1 MAGGVS
7 IGPRI
12 QVDGEEQYRQQI
24 RGIIEQSKTL
34 DAEMRALTATFTDE
48 TSAQEKARQSQYNLN
63 EQLDLARERTR
74 LVREMTQ
81 KAAETTEENST
92 ETLKW
97 RQALANAEEQ
107 QAKLERAVEENNRA
121 LEDQGDAMENAGEK
135 TVGLGDGLDSIAGK
149 LGIEIPDAAKNA
161 LNGVSGFSAGTVAAM
176 TGAAAAIAAAYKIG
190 KELFDLTRETA
201 AEADALLTR
210 SAKTGLDTSTL
221 QGLDY
226 ASRFLDFEGLDKT
239 LVKFTQSMAAANE
252 GTKAQAEAFAQ
263 LGISVT
269 DENGNLLNNYDTF
282 LLAIDALGQIENAT
296 ERDALANDL
305 FGKSYADMKPLI
317 DAGTDSLK
325 GYIDEANRLGYV
337 IDEEVVRKLG
347 ALDDAVQKNE
357 ASTDALKTKFAG
369 ELAPT
374 FTLLTDA
381 ATGVQDA
388 IGRILDDETSKR
400 WAEFAIAMSGPLGDG
415 VIRFKALADAI
426 QDFREKHGQSAKAA
440 EEDGEKM
447 AEAVAKATESATA
460 DIATLKEAYDA
471 AYEAARKSL
480 DGQFSLWEQAGE
492 VTATSTEDMLA
503 GLQSQINYWNTYEE
517 NFNSLISRN
526 IEGIEEFAKNFD
538 DGSQA
543 SAEALAGLKSAT
555 DDEIRQIIEKMAET
569 EGAKDNIATKFAEL
583 ETDVSGSLETIKSN
597 YAATVEEINTETGNI
612 DFSQFDAAVEAAF
625 GGMETRAATAAET
638 AVATIQ
644 AAINTIN
651 SMQIDPIIEQSTR
664 WHDTNIGQ
672 NAAGT
677 DSWRGGLTWVGES
690 GPELV
695 RLPQGTQIIPNQQ
708 SMAIAGEG
716 TDTRALEDLLG
727 RVLTALEQ
735 IRAEN
740 QAQNMRRRMA

>member
-48 TSAQEKARQSQYNLN
+48 TSAQEKARQSQYILN
-63 EQLDLARERTR
+63 EQLDIAKERTR
-74 LVREMTQ
+74 LVREMTR

-97 RQALANAEEQ
+97 RQALAAAEEQ
-107 QAKLERAVEENNRA
+107 EARYTRAVEENSRA
-121 LEDQGDAMENAGEK
+121 LEDQGEAMEEAEETSIGF
-135 TVGLGDGLDSIAGK
+135 GDGLDSIAGK
-149 LGIEIPDAAKNA
+149 LGIQIPDAAKNA

-190 KELFDLTRETA
+190 KELFDLTREAA

-210 SAKTGLDTSTL
+210 SAQTGLDTSTL

-226 ASRFLDFEGLDKT
+226 ASRFLDFEGIDKT
-239 LVKFTQSMAAANE
+239 LAKFTQNMAAANE

-263 LGISVT
+263 LGISIT

-296 ERDALANDL
+296 LRDAIANDL
-305 FGKSYADMKPLI
+305 FSKGYVEMKPLV
-317 DAGTDSLK
+317 DAGTEALK
-325 GYIDEANRLGYV
+325 AYIDEAERLGYIISEQDV
-337 IDEEVVRKLG
+337 KALG

-357 ASTDALKTKFAG
+357 ASSDALKTKFAA

-374 FTLLTDA
+374 FKLLTDA

-426 QDFREKHGQSAKAA
+426 QNFREKHGQTAEAA

-460 DIATLKEAYDA
+460 DIGALREAYDA
-471 AYEAARKSL
+471 AYDAAKKSL

-492 VTATSTEDMLA
+492 VTSTSTADMLA
-503 GLQSQINYWNTYEE
+503 GLQSQIDYWNEYES
-517 NFNSLISRN
+517 NFNSLVSRN

-538 DGSQA
+538 DGSLA
-543 SAEALAGLKSAT
+543 SAQALAGLKDAT
-555 DDEIRQIIEKMAET
+555 DEEIRQIVEKMGET
-569 EGAKDNIATKFAEL
+569 NQAKEDIAGTFAAL
-583 ETDVSGSLETIKSN
+583 ETDVSGSLDNIKED
-597 YAATVEEINTETGNI
+597 YAATVTEINSKTGEI
-612 DFSQFDAAVEAAF
+612 DFAPFDAAVEAAF
-625 GGMETRAATAAET
+625 GGMETRAAQAAEYVRNT
-638 AVATIQ
+638 VQ
-644 AAINTIN
+644 AELDRIN
-651 SMQIDPIIEQSTR
+651 STEIHPIVEQSTE
-664 WHDTNIGQ
+664 WHDVGH

-677 DSWRGGLTWVGES
+677 DFWRGGVTWVGEE
-690 GPELV
+690 GPEKV
-695 RLPQGTQIIPNQQ
+695 WLPRGTQIFSNQESRQ
-708 SMAIAGEG
+708 MAAAA
-716 TDTRALEDLLG
+716 TDTRAMEGLLG
-727 RVLTALEQ
+727 QVVTLLGE

>member
-81 KAAETTEENST
+81 KAAEATEENST

-121 LEDQGDAMENAGEK
+121 LEDQDEAMEDAEE
-135 TVGLGDGLDSIAGK
+135 TSVGFGDGLDSIAGK
-149 LGIEIPDAAKNA
+149 LGIQIPDAAKEA
-161 LNGVSGFSAGTVAAM
+161 LNGMGDFSAGTVAEM
-176 TGAAAAIAAAYKIG
+176 TSAAAAIAAVYKVG
-190 KELFDLTRETA
+190 KELYDLTLEA
-201 AEADALLTR
+201 AANADALLTR
-210 SAKTGLDTSTL
+210 SAQTGLDTSTL

-239 LVKFTQSMAAANE
+239 LGQFTQTMVAANE
-252 GTKAQAEAFAQ
+252 GAKAQSEAFAQ

-269 DENGNLLNNYDTF
+269 DVDGNLLNNYDTF

-296 ERDALANDL
+296 LRDAIANDL
-305 FGKSYADMKPLI
+305 FSKGYVEMKPLV
-317 DAGTDSLK
+317 DAGTEALK
-325 GYIDEANRLGYV
+325 AYIDEANRLGYV

-347 ALDDAVQKNE
+347 ALDDALEKNE
-357 ASTDALKTKFAG
+357 ASADALKTKLAG

-381 ATGVQDA
+381 STGVQDA

-400 WAEFAIAMSGPLGDG
+400 WAEFGIAMTGPLGDG
-415 VIRFKALADAI
+415 IIRLKALAEWI
-426 QDFREKHGQSAKAA
+426 QRLRE
-440 EEDGEKM
+440 EEDETAETTEKSSGKM
-447 AEAVAKATESATA
+447 AEAIAKATESATE
-460 DIATLKEAYDA
+460 DIQALQDAYDES
-471 AYEAARKSL
+471 YDAARKSL
-480 DGQFSLWEQAGE
+480 DGQFGLWEKFSGLPE
-492 VTATSTEDMLA
+492 LTLEDMVAAMEQQAAYFEIYNDKFNELLNRNVEGVDKLA
-503 GLQSQINYWNTYEE
+503 ERFSDGSLESAAALQA
-517 NFNSLISRN
+517 L
-526 IEGIEEFAKNFD
+526 
-538 DGSQA
+538 SQA
-543 SAEALAGLKSAT
+543 SDEEISAL
-555 DDEIRQIIEKMAET
+555 IQKMNET
-569 EGAKDNIATKFAEL
+569 EGAKNDLATTFANL
-583 ETDVSGSLETIKSN
+583 ETDVSGSLKTIERD
-597 YAATVEEINTETGNI
+597 YAATVEAINGKTGEI
-612 DFSQFDAAVEAAF
+612 DFSPFDAAVEAAF
-625 GGMETRAATAAET
+625 GGMETRAAQAAEYVRNT
-638 AVATIQ
+638 VQ
-644 AAINTIN
+644 AELDRIN
-651 SMQIDPIIEQSTR
+651 STEIHPIVEQSTQ
-664 WHDTNIGQ
+664 WSDVGH

-677 DSWRGGLTWVGES
+677 DFWRGGVTWVGED
-690 GPELV
+690 GPEKV
-695 RLPQGTQIIPNQQ
+695 WLPRGTQIFSNQESRQ
-708 SMAIAGEG
+708 MAAAA
-716 TDTRALEDLLG
+716 TDTRAMEGLLG
-727 RVLTALEQ
+727 QVVTLLGE

>member
-12 QVDGEEQYRQQI
+12 QVDGEEKYRNQI
-24 RGIIEQSKTL
+24 KDIIEQSKTL

-81 KAAETTEENST
+81 KAAETTKENST

-121 LEDQGDAMENAGEK
+121 LEDQGEAMEEAGSQ
-135 TVGLGDGLDSIAGK
+135 TVGFGDGLDSIAGK
-149 LGIEIPDAAKNA
+149 LGIQIPDAAKNA

-190 KELFDLTRETA
+190 KELFDLTREAA

-210 SAKTGLDTSTL
+210 SAQTGLDTSTL

-252 GTKAQAEAFAQ
+252 GTKAQAEAFER

-269 DENGNLLNNYDTF
+269 DVDGNLLNNYDTF

-317 DAGTDSLK
+317 DAGTESLQA
-325 GYIDEANRLGYV
+325 YIDEANRLGYV

-426 QDFREKHGQSAKAA
+426 QNFREKHGQSAEAA

-460 DIATLKEAYDA
+460 DIGALREAYDA
-471 AYEAARKSL
+471 AYEAAKKSL

-503 GLQSQINYWNTYEE
+503 GLQSQIDYWNEYES
-517 NFNSLISRN
+517 NFNSLVSRN

-538 DGSQA
+538 DGSLA
-543 SAEALAGLKSAT
+543 SAQALAGLKDAT
-555 DDEIRQIIEKMAET
+555 DEEIRQIIEKMGET
-569 EGAKDNIATKFAEL
+569 NQAKEDIAGTFAAL
-583 ETDVSGSLETIKSN
+583 ETDVSGSLDKIKED
-597 YAATVEEINTETGNI
+597 YAATVTEINTKTGEI
-612 DFSQFDAAVEAAF
+612 DFAPFDAAVEAAF
-625 GGMETRAATAAET
+625 GGMETRAAQAAEYVRNT
-638 AVATIQ
+638 VQ
-644 AAINTIN
+644 AELDRIN
-651 SMQIDPIIEQSTR
+651 STEINPIVEQSTQ
-664 WHDTNIGQ
+664 WSDTGN
-672 NAAGT
+672 NASGT
-677 DSWRGGLTWVGES
+677 DNWRGGLTWVGEA

-695 RLPQGTQIIPNQQ
+695 SLPRGTQIFSNQESRQ
-708 SMAIAGEG
+708 MAATS
-716 TDTRALEDLLG
+716 TDTRTLETMLG

>member
-81 KAAETTEENST
+81 KAAEATEENST

-121 LEDQGDAMENAGEK
+121 LEDQDKAMEDAEE
-135 TVGLGDGLDSIAGK
+135 TSVGFGDGLDSIAGK
-149 LGIEIPDAAKNA
+149 LGIQIPDAAKNA

-190 KELFDLTRETA
+190 KELFDLTREA
-201 AEADALLTR
+201 AAKADALLTR
-210 SAKTGLDTSTL
+210 SAQTGLDTSTL

-252 GTKAQAEAFAQ
+252 GTKAQAEAFER

-269 DENGNLLNNYDTF
+269 DVDGNLLNNYDTF

-317 DAGTDSLK
+317 DAGTESLQA
-325 GYIDEANRLGYV
+325 YIDEANRLGYV

-400 WAEFAIAMSGPLGDG
+400 WAEFGIAMTGPLGDG
-415 VIRFKALADAI
+415 IIRFKALADAI
-426 QDFREKHGQSAKAA
+426 QNFREKHGQSAEAA

-460 DIATLKEAYDA
+460 DIGALREAYNGAYDA
-471 AYEAARKSL
+471 AKKSL
-480 DGQFSLWEQAGE
+480 DGQFGLWEQAGE
-492 VTATSTEDMLA
+492 VTATSTADMLA
-503 GLQSQINYWNTYEE
+503 GLQSQIDYWNEYES
-517 NFNSLISRN
+517 NFNSLVSRN

-538 DGSQA
+538 DGSLA
-543 SAEALAGLKSAT
+543 SAQALAGLKDAT
-555 DDEIRQIIEKMAET
+555 DEEIRQIIEKMGET
-569 EGAKDNIATKFAEL
+569 NQAKENIAGTFAAL
-583 ETDVSGSLETIKSN
+583 GTDVSGSLDKIKED
-597 YAATVEEINTETGNI
+597 YAATVTEINTKTGEI
-612 DFSQFDAAVEAAF
+612 DFAPFDAAVEAAF

-638 AVATIQ
+638 AVATVQ
-644 AAINTIN
+644 AAIDTIN
-651 SMQIDPIIEQSTR
+651 SMEINPIVEQSTQ
-664 WHDTNIGQ
+664 WSDEGH

-677 DSWRGGLTWVGES
+677 DFWRGGVTWVGED
-690 GPELV
+690 GPEKV
-695 RLPQGTQIIPNQQ
+695 WLPRGTQIFSNQESRQ
-708 SMAIAGEG
+708 MAAAA
-716 TDTRALEDLLG
+716 TDTRAMEGLLG
-727 RVLTALEQ
+727 QVLTALEQ